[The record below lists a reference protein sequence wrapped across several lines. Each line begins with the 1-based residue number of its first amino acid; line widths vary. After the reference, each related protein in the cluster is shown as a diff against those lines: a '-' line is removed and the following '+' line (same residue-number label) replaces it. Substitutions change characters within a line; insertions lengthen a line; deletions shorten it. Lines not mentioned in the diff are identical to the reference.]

1 MGWQLQRKKGKNE
14 RMRISFTILIIMK
27 SPCLPHKAFSSS
39 ALQMQCVRTTFNI
52 QVCFHFTTKWLNSQG
67 NPVSLEH
74 ETPTV
79 KIHFHQNEKLQHGAQ
94 IFSKHCPTQS
104 RCSALSKESTERQS
118 AGGLKMKSN
127 YLFWND
133 SLLCHWPQLS
143 GRWKSRFRF
152 FLKHPSLA

>member
-1 MGWQLQRKKGKNE
+1 MTITKKKGKNE

-94 IFSKHCPTQS
+94 IFSKHI
-104 RCSALSKESTERQS
+104 SAL
-118 AGGLKMKSN
+118 L
-127 YLFWND
+127 
-133 SLLCHWPQLS
+133 SLDAL
-143 GRWKSRFRF
+143 
-152 FLKHPSLA
+152 PSLKRVQRGNQLEVWRWSQTICSEMTRYCVTGPSYLDAGKVDFDFF